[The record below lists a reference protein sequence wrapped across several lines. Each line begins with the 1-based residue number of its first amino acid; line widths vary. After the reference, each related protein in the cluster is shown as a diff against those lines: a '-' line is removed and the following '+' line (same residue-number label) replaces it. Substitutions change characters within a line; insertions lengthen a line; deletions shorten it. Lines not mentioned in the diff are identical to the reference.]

1 MGAEQ
6 SSGRGATG
14 TNNHAINFNVPV
26 QLFNRTL
33 IFRKLLGEGGFAHV
47 YLVEDTQSREQFAL
61 KRVVTP
67 IERLPTAKREIEMMH
82 LAASNNPPPQILRL
96 HQATVLETPH
106 RPAEVLM
113 LTEYCSGGTLFD
125 CLQEAERRHAML
137 PASFISHSLQQ
148 IAAAL
153 AHCHSLQLAHRDV
166 KLTNMYRTRSPDGQ
180 RIWWKLGDFGSAIT
194 GPFSPVA
201 SVSAASRMEE
211 QLQAET
217 TMDCRAPEQVHVTV
231 GSVIDTAVDVW
242 AMGVALYMLMVLKNP
257 FESVLGILSG
267 APPLPSS
274 HPHAG
279 TPLHTVMDH
288 CLQLQPSLRPSMQV
302 VSDALSAISRG
313 EELPM
318 EALTTTLMSKASHP
332 TATSTDAD
340 AAARNAMSLSTD
352 SPQLMALGSRPSPQQ
367 AKVRQASMQAPVVIN
382 RRGSPLPRTPP
393 RTPAVTATPPP
404 VAPSQLPLPSAAF
417 SADFAFDNV
426 TLRTPEDAF
435 ASALSLTLAGEEK
448 ESGGRHGHR
457 PGVMEGDGLDV
468 MGLVEGKEE
477 GVEDQDQDLEGKVG
491 EMKEDDFSVPLPSFE
506 WSLPTTTTIH
516 NTTTTT
522 NTTNTTNTTTTT
534 TTNNNNNNALKDDKD
549 DHNPFRR
556 MRQRQTS
563 LETPAGWGNTPSPL
577 GREPV
582 DPSMDW
588 QQLAARAFPDQPLQ
602 PSSQSQVP
610 GGSSPA
616 SPMRG
621 SPQALHRRVHSM
633 SGL

>member
-288 CLQLQPSLRPSMQV
+288 CLQLQPSLRQ
-302 VSDALSAISRG
+302 I
-313 EELPM
+313 
-318 EALTTTLMSKASHP
+318 
-332 TATSTDAD
+332 
-340 AAARNAMSLSTD
+340 
-352 SPQLMALGSRPSPQQ
+352 
-367 AKVRQASMQAPVVIN
+367 
-382 RRGSPLPRTPP
+382 
-393 RTPAVTATPPP
+393 
-404 VAPSQLPLPSAAF
+404 
-417 SADFAFDNV
+417 
-426 TLRTPEDAF
+426 
-435 ASALSLTLAGEEK
+435 
-448 ESGGRHGHR
+448 GRAH
-457 PGVMEGDGLDV
+457 V
-468 MGLVEGKEE
+468 
-477 GVEDQDQDLEGKVG
+477 
-491 EMKEDDFSVPLPSFE
+491 
-506 WSLPTTTTIH
+506 
-516 NTTTTT
+516 
-522 NTTNTTNTTTTT
+522 
-534 TTNNNNNNALKDDKD
+534 
-549 DHNPFRR
+549 
-556 MRQRQTS
+556 
-563 LETPAGWGNTPSPL
+563 
-577 GREPV
+577 
-582 DPSMDW
+582 
-588 QQLAARAFPDQPLQ
+588 
-602 PSSQSQVP
+602 
-610 GGSSPA
+610 
-616 SPMRG
+616 
-621 SPQALHRRVHSM
+621 
-633 SGL
+633 